1 MGFKCY
7 VTILTVLYFKL
18 TCATPTKN
26 IQHKKKV
33 IHPKTFV
40 IIGLISFIFLSNYKH
55 VYLCMVNVWKME
67 PKLTPKKLEAR
78 FIKLQKTSITVNID
92 A

>member
-1 MGFKCY
+1 
-7 VTILTVLYFKL
+7 
-18 TCATPTKN
+18 
-26 IQHKKKV
+26 
-33 IHPKTFV
+33 
-40 IIGLISFIFLSNYKH
+40 
-55 VYLCMVNVWKME
+55 MVNVWKME